1 MLGTRHYMTFMLFLG
16 MANAYVMRTN
26 MSVAIVAMVNH
37 TALEQHTEVF
47 DDECPDTDYGDTSA
61 KQQDGDFAWSSSL
74 QGYILSS
81 FFYGYV
87 ITQIPFGILA
97 KKYGSMRIL
106 GWGMMINSVF
116 AFFVPFAARQ
126 GGWVG
131 LCIIRFIQGLGEGP
145 IVPCTHA
152 LLAKWIPPNERSRLG
167 AFVYAGAQFG
177 TVISMPLSGILAEYG
192 WDGGWPSIF
201 YVFGAIGTVWCIFFL
216 MTCKEDP
223 QTHPTIDEDERKYII
238 NQLWGNASISSP
250 PIPWKSILTS
260 LPFYA
265 ILFAHMGQNYGY
277 ETLMTELPTYMKQ
290 VLRFSLKSNGVL
302 SALPY
307 LAMWICSN
315 MFSFAAD
322 YMIGSG
328 KFNHTLTRKV
338 INSIGQYGPAICL
351 IIASYTGC
359 SRYLTVAV
367 LTIGLGL
374 NGGIYSGFKINHLDL
389 TPRFA
394 GILMAFTNCAAN
406 MAGLLAPM
414 AAGNIIEGKP
424 TIGQWQIVFFI
435 AAFVYIFC
443 ATFYNIFASGK
454 RQEWDN
460 PANDDE
466 KYHTASAVD
475 NENGVKQ
482 RNVQETKN

>member
-1 MLGTRHYMTFMLFLG
+1 M
-16 MANAYVMRTN
+16 
-26 MSVAIVAMVNH
+26 
-37 TALEQHTEVF
+37 
-47 DDECPDTDYGDTSA
+47 
-61 KQQDGDFAWSSSL
+61 
-74 QGYILSS
+74 
-81 FFYGYV
+81 
-87 ITQIPFGILA
+87 
-97 KKYGSMRIL
+97 
-106 GWGMMINSVF
+106 
-116 AFFVPFAARQ
+116 
-126 GGWVG
+126 
-131 LCIIRFIQGLGEGP
+131 
-145 IVPCTHA
+145 
-152 LLAKWIPPNERSRLG
+152 
-167 AFVYAGAQFG
+167 
-177 TVISMPLSGILAEYG
+177 
-192 WDGGWPSIF
+192 
-201 YVFGAIGTVWCIFFL
+201 
-216 MTCKEDP
+216 
-223 QTHPTIDEDERKYII
+223 
-238 NQLWGNASISSP
+238 
-250 PIPWKSILTS
+250 
-260 LPFYA
+260 
-265 ILFAHMGQNYGY
+265 
-277 ETLMTELPTYMKQ
+277 
-290 VLRFSLKSNGVL
+290 

-315 MFSFAAD
+315 MFSFVAD

-466 KYHTASAVD
+466 KYHTASAVN